1 MAMLRAKLLERRER
15 ERQEEIAKEKG
26 EAQDVNFGSQIR
38 SYVLH
43 PYTMVKDHRTG
54 HEMGDVQRVLD
65 GDLDGFV
72 RAFLLSTASA
82 GG

>member
-1 MAMLRAKLLERRER
+1 MAMLRAKLLERKER
-15 ERQEEIAKEKG
+15 ERQEEIAREKG

-54 HEMGDVQRVLD
+54 HEMGDAQRVLD

-72 RAFLLSTASA
+72 RAYLLSSA
-82 GG
+82 AQEA

>member
-1 MAMLRAKLLERRER
+1 
-15 ERQEEIAKEKG
+15 
-26 EAQDVNFGSQIR
+26 VNFGSQIR

-54 HEMGDVQRVLD
+54 YEMGDVQRVLD

-72 RAFLLSTASA
+72 RAFLLSSAASQE
-82 GG
+82 